1 LLQAGGNLYR
11 KRKPAI
17 MKIKLFSIF
26 LFQTFKLA
34 MKTTLDLKEIDLL
47 RSFPELTPIY
57 REAHDSK
64 LLKVFNREI
73 EDCRNYLSANR
84 RDFYKILMIT
94 GGYGVFT
101 LGRNRYVI
109 DRPTII
115 FIHPNDIIS
124 WQKTSGESA
133 GYYLLFKK
141 DFLHHHSMLKATME
155 RLALF
160 NDKSKSVVCVEE
172 SDLPGFIRL
181 WESMYNEQGNQL
193 GNEAILAYMQL
204 LMIDSARMSNLPV
217 PESTGEEYDHIHRF
231 FGLLEEE
238 VSGINYTNPI
248 RLRTAQEFADSL
260 QLHPNYL
267 NRILKK
273 KTGQNVSAHIKGRLL
288 DECKALLLQTTWTLD
303 EISYAVGFSDQPN
316 FSFFFKRNTGF
327 TPNAFRK
334 GNLQ

>member
-1 LLQAGGNLYR
+1 
-11 KRKPAI
+11 
-17 MKIKLFSIF
+17 MKIKLFNF
-26 LFQTFKLA
+26 LQYFTILEPVNLV

-57 REAHDSK
+57 REACDAK
-64 LLKVFNREI
+64 LIKVFNREI

-101 LGRNRYVI
+101 LGLNKYLV
-109 DRPTII
+109 DKPTII

-141 DFLHHHSMLKATME
+141 DFLNHHPILKATME
-155 RLALF
+155 RLTLF
-160 NDKSKSVVCVEE
+160 NDKTKSVICVGET
-172 SDLPGFIRL
+172 DLPGFIRL
-181 WESMYNEQGNQL
+181 WESMYNEQENHL
-193 GNEAILAYMQL
+193 GHEAILAYIQL
-204 LMIDSARMSNLPV
+204 LMIESARMSKFPV

-231 FGLLEEE
+231 FRLLEEE
-238 VSGINYTNPI
+238 ISGINYENPI
-248 RLRTAQEFADSL
+248 RLRTALEFADSL

-273 KTGQNVSAHIKGRLL
+273 RTGQNVSAHIKGRLL
-288 DECKALLLQTTWTLD
+288 DECKALLLQTSWTL
-303 EISYAVGFSDQPN
+303 EQISYAVGFSDQPN
-316 FSFFFKRNTGF
+316 FNFFFKKNTGC
-327 TPNAFRK
+327 TPTAFRK
-334 GNLQ
+334 TV